1 MEREFASCERF
12 GKEEAKLQCSTK
24 KVKEDQTIGSA
35 QANLDGC
42 VGIGGMLSYKVKL
55 VGDIPRAYA

>member
-1 MEREFASCERF
+1 ME
-12 GKEEAKLQCSTK
+12 LQHSTK
-24 KVKEDQTIGSA
+24 KVKEDQTLGSS

-42 VGIGGMLSYKVKL
+42 VGIGGTLSYKVKL